1 MSNHRE
7 ERDSLGSVQVPK
19 DCYWGAQTQRS
30 VMNFAIGTES
40 MPWELI
46 DAFAIQKIAAAIC
59 NHRLG
64 LLDKKIC
71 DAIVRAAS
79 KIREGSVRDQFPLK
93 VWQTGSGT
101 QTNMN
106 MNEVISN
113 LAIESLGGTRGSKD
127 PIHPNDHCNMSQS
140 SNDSFPTAMHIATAR
155 MVHDDVLPAFDS
167 FIASLAAKEREFA
180 SIIKIGRTHTQD
192 ATPLT
197 LGQVFSAYGSHVSSH
212 RDHIARCLDGVTMLA
227 QGGTAVGTGLNAPQG
242 FDEMMAKE
250 ISALTKIKFRPAHN
264 KFAALASHDG
274 ISQLASVLSSA
285 AAVLLKI
292 GNDIR
297 LLASG
302 PRSGLGELILP
313 ALEPGSSI
321 MPGKVN
327 PTQCEALTQ
336 VAAQVIGN
344 STTIT
349 VACSHGQ
356 FELNVFK
363 PVVIYNMLQS
373 LRLIADAM
381 NSFRTHCLDGIIAN
395 EQRIHLLM
403 EQSLM
408 LVTALNKHIGYD
420 RAAMIAK
427 KAHET
432 GSTLRDAATESGWV
446 TSQQF
451 DDWVKPDAMLAPF
464 SLEK

>member
-7 ERDSLGSVQVPK
+7 ERDSLGSVRVPK

-46 DAFAIQKIAAAIC
+46 DAFAIQKIAAATC
-59 NHRLG
+59 NYHLG

-155 MVHDDVLPAFDS
+155 MVHDNVLPAFDS

-212 RDHIARCLDGVTMLA
+212 RDHIAHCLDGVTMLA

-242 FDEMMAKE
+242 FDAMMAKE

-373 LRLIADAM
+373 LCLIADAM

-420 RAAMIAK
+420 RAAAIAK